1 MASLGL
7 HLLTIVL
14 GAIFIF
20 LGHIKL
26 TPQFFPEYH
35 TQVRNEFGKLNKEFP
50 FYHLTGWR
58 PYAKNYRIAVGV
70 AEMSSGTL
78 LLLGGA
84 LSQSMAN
91 MVLLVIMISMI
102 IAFQKL
108 HYSMEYIGGAIFLA
122 FLLVLRFVL
131 ASKSKAIKTAKT
143 AKRNLERKVE

>member
-7 HLLTIVL
+7 HLLTVVL
-14 GAIFIF
+14 GVIFIF

-35 TQVRNEFGKLNKEFP
+35 TQARNEFGKLNKEFP

-84 LSQSMAN
+84 FPQSMGN
-91 MVLLVIMISMI
+91 MVLLVIITNMI

-122 FLLVLRFVL
+122 VLLILRLVL
-131 ASKSKAIKTAKT
+131 ASTSKTTKVAKA
-143 AKRNLERKVE
+143 AKRSSEKAE